1 MKKYLLLITF
11 IWIGIYCLA
20 QQVNPGSP
28 TIQVKDLQATELP
41 IRISNVNIDIKVVG
55 PLAVTTVEMTLYN
68 PNKRVLEGELQFP
81 LAEGQNISRFA
92 LDINGKLREGVVVE
106 KAKGQ
111 EVFESIVR
119 RGVDP
124 GLLEKTQGNNFKTR
138 VYPLFA
144 RGTRKVVVA
153 YEQELP
159 KTGDNYRFFLPV
171 EYGNNELDKFNLHIT
186 VFGKETQPKIDK
198 TPWGGFTFSNEG
210 DVYQASYSAQKYKGK
225 GQLVFSVPVKN
236 DALTFLE
243 KGIISGE
250 TIFYSQVFP
259 PLKEQS
265 REVPKRIALYWDA
278 SSSMDRRNFDLEAN
292 MLSGY
297 FKEIGNVTVD
307 LHTFNCF
314 LGKAQT
320 FNIRNGN
327 WNALRETLEKVSYD
341 GATRLGALDFADVNA
356 DEIFLFSDG
365 LSNFGEQIQQI
376 GGTPISVVC
385 SSLSADHSLLTYLA
399 TASGGKYINL
409 LQQAPSDAV
418 KLLLNQNFRLIS
430 ALYNK
435 KEISDFT
442 ASTLILNS
450 ESGFSVTGKLKA
462 AKASINLNF
471 GIGDKITY
479 TKTLTIDSRD
489 VANYGNIV
497 ERVWAEKKIT
507 QLDMLF
513 DRNKEEIEE
522 LGKRY
527 NIVTRNTSLIVLE
540 NLSDYIQYRIVPPA
554 ELLEEYNKSVMQIE
568 NDEKAARE
576 RQINGVISLF
586 NGRKTWFE
594 KDFTQQ
600 PEKVVSKPR
609 SIASPFLN
617 VQSGSVRGVVVD
629 SSGVPIIG
637 ATVIVQGTDTGS
649 ITDLDGK
656 YSINARNGD
665 ILVFKFIGYEP
676 KAVKI
681 ENNVANAILEDS
693 QMMLEEVVVGYGIER
708 RVDVTGSVSTVSADE
723 LQSLSNA
730 LQGRMQGVQITEDT
744 GAGNEIGIE
753 NTENGISNQGYQSED
768 AKAAIELKTWKS
780 NAPYIAKL
788 KSKSD
793 EDLYPAYLA
802 IKEEYKTTPS
812 FFLEVASLFE
822 ERELKEKALIILSN
836 LAELEAENYR
846 LLRVLGYRLKQLGY
860 NEYAIEQFKTVLR
873 LRPEEPQSYRDLGLA
888 YAQNNQYQEAVDMLY
903 KIVEGSWDDR
913 FPEIEVIAVEEMNQV
928 IAEANRKK
936 VTLNLLNVD
945 ERLIYSMPMDIR
957 VVLNWDTDDSDMDLW
972 VTDPYGEKCY
982 YKYRFTK
989 TGGLMSC
996 DFTGG
1001 YGPEEFMIRKAVK
1014 GKYMIQANYYG
1025 SQEQTV
1031 IGPTTV
1037 YLDIYTY
1044 YATGEEKK
1052 KTITL
1057 RLSQNKEVINV
1068 GEVEF

>member
-1 MKKYLLLITF
+1 
-11 IWIGIYCLA
+11 
-20 QQVNPGSP
+20 
-28 TIQVKDLQATELP
+28 
-41 IRISNVNIDIKVVG
+41 
-55 PLAVTTVEMTLYN
+55 
-68 PNKRVLEGELQFP
+68 
-81 LAEGQNISRFA
+81 
-92 LDINGKLREGVVVE
+92 
-106 KAKGQ
+106 
-111 EVFESIVR
+111 
-119 RGVDP
+119 
-124 GLLEKTQGNNFKTR
+124 
-138 VYPLFA
+138 
-144 RGTRKVVVA
+144 
-153 YEQELP
+153 
-159 KTGDNYRFFLPV
+159 
-171 EYGNNELDKFNLHIT
+171 
-186 VFGKETQPKIDK
+186 
-198 TPWGGFTFSNEG
+198 
-210 DVYQASYSAQKYKGK
+210 
-225 GQLVFSVPVKN
+225 
-236 DALTFLE
+236 
-243 KGIISGE
+243 
-250 TIFYSQVFP
+250 
-259 PLKEQS
+259 
-265 REVPKRIALYWDA
+265 
-278 SSSMDRRNFDLEAN
+278 
-292 MLSGY
+292 
-297 FKEIGNVTVD
+297 
-307 LHTFNCF
+307 
-314 LGKAQT
+314 
-320 FNIRNGN
+320 
-327 WNALRETLEKVSYD
+327 
-341 GATRLGALDFADVNA
+341 
-356 DEIFLFSDG
+356 
-365 LSNFGEQIQQI
+365 
-376 GGTPISVVC
+376 
-385 SSLSADHSLLTYLA
+385 
-399 TASGGKYINL
+399 
-409 LQQAPSDAV
+409 
-418 KLLLNQNFRLIS
+418 
-430 ALYNK
+430 
-435 KEISDFT
+435 
-442 ASTLILNS
+442 
-450 ESGFSVTGKLKA
+450 
-462 AKASINLNF
+462 
-471 GIGDKITY
+471 
-479 TKTLTIDSRD
+479 
-489 VANYGNIV
+489 
-497 ERVWAEKKIT
+497 
-507 QLDMLF
+507 MLF

-768 AKAAIELKTWKS
+768 VKAAIELKTWKS

-822 ERELKEKALIILSN
+822 ERGLKEKALIILSN

>member
-124 GLLEKTQGNNFKTR
+124 GLLEKTKGNNFKTR

-144 RGTRKVVVA
+144 RGTRKVVIA

-327 WNALRETLEKVSYD
+327 WNALRETLEKVSHD
-341 GATRLGALDFADVNA
+341 GATRLGALDFADVSA

-385 SSLSADHSLLTYLA
+385 SSLSADHSLLKYLA

-450 ESGFSVTGKLKA
+450 ESGFSVTGKLKV
-462 AKASINLNF
+462 AKASITLNF

-768 AKAAIELKTWKS
+768 VKAAIELKTWKS

-822 ERELKEKALIILSN
+822 ERGLKEKALIILSN

>member
-1 MKKYLLLITF
+1 
-11 IWIGIYCLA
+11 
-20 QQVNPGSP
+20 
-28 TIQVKDLQATELP
+28 
-41 IRISNVNIDIKVVG
+41 
-55 PLAVTTVEMTLYN
+55 
-68 PNKRVLEGELQFP
+68 
-81 LAEGQNISRFA
+81 
-92 LDINGKLREGVVVE
+92 
-106 KAKGQ
+106 
-111 EVFESIVR
+111 
-119 RGVDP
+119 
-124 GLLEKTQGNNFKTR
+124 
-138 VYPLFA
+138 
-144 RGTRKVVVA
+144 
-153 YEQELP
+153 
-159 KTGDNYRFFLPV
+159 
-171 EYGNNELDKFNLHIT
+171 
-186 VFGKETQPKIDK
+186 
-198 TPWGGFTFSNEG
+198 
-210 DVYQASYSAQKYKGK
+210 
-225 GQLVFSVPVKN
+225 
-236 DALTFLE
+236 
-243 KGIISGE
+243 
-250 TIFYSQVFP
+250 
-259 PLKEQS
+259 
-265 REVPKRIALYWDA
+265 
-278 SSSMDRRNFDLEAN
+278 
-292 MLSGY
+292 
-297 FKEIGNVTVD
+297 
-307 LHTFNCF
+307 
-314 LGKAQT
+314 
-320 FNIRNGN
+320 
-327 WNALRETLEKVSYD
+327 
-341 GATRLGALDFADVNA
+341 
-356 DEIFLFSDG
+356 
-365 LSNFGEQIQQI
+365 
-376 GGTPISVVC
+376 
-385 SSLSADHSLLTYLA
+385 
-399 TASGGKYINL
+399 
-409 LQQAPSDAV
+409 
-418 KLLLNQNFRLIS
+418 
-430 ALYNK
+430 
-435 KEISDFT
+435 
-442 ASTLILNS
+442 
-450 ESGFSVTGKLKA
+450 
-462 AKASINLNF
+462 
-471 GIGDKITY
+471 
-479 TKTLTIDSRD
+479 
-489 VANYGNIV
+489 
-497 ERVWAEKKIT
+497 
-507 QLDMLF
+507 
-513 DRNKEEIEE
+513 
-522 LGKRY
+522 
-527 NIVTRNTSLIVLE
+527 
-540 NLSDYIQYRIVPPA
+540 
-554 ELLEEYNKSVMQIE
+554 
-568 NDEKAARE
+568 
-576 RQINGVISLF
+576 
-586 NGRKTWFE
+586 
-594 KDFTQQ
+594 
-600 PEKVVSKPR
+600 
-609 SIASPFLN
+609 
-617 VQSGSVRGVVVD
+617 
-629 SSGVPIIG
+629 
-637 ATVIVQGTDTGS
+637 
-649 ITDLDGK
+649 
-656 YSINARNGD
+656 
-665 ILVFKFIGYEP
+665 
-676 KAVKI
+676 
-681 ENNVANAILEDS
+681 
-693 QMMLEEVVVGYGIER
+693 
-708 RVDVTGSVSTVSADE
+708 
-723 LQSLSNA
+723 
-730 LQGRMQGVQITEDT
+730 MQGVQITEDT

>member
-1 MKKYLLLITF
+1 MKKHLLLITF

-20 QQVNPGSP
+20 QQMNPGSP
-28 TIQVKDLQATELP
+28 TIQVKDL
-41 IRISNVNIDIKVVG
+41 
-55 PLAVTTVEMTLYN
+55 LA
-68 PNKRVLEGELQFP
+68 
-81 LAEGQNISRFA
+81 A
-92 LDINGKLREGVVVE
+92 
-106 KAKGQ
+106 
-111 EVFESIVR
+111 
-119 RGVDP
+119 
-124 GLLEKTQGNNFKTR
+124 
-138 VYPLFA
+138 
-144 RGTRKVVVA
+144 
-153 YEQELP
+153 ELP

-236 DALTFLE
+236 DAITFLE

-278 SSSMDRRNFDLEAN
+278 SSSMDKRNFDLEAN

-399 TASGGKYINL
+399 TASGGKYINF

-418 KLLLNQNFRLIS
+418 KLLLTQNFRLIS

-450 ESGFSVTGKLKA
+450 ESGFAVTGKLKA
-462 AKASINLNF
+462 AKASITLNF

-554 ELLEEYNKSVMQIE
+554 ELLEEYDKRVMQIE

-576 RQINGVISLF
+576 RQINRVISLF
-586 NGRKTWFE
+586 NGRKTWFK

-600 PEKVVSKPR
+600 LEKVVSKPLPT
-609 SIASPFLN
+609 ASPVPN
-617 VQSGSVRGVVVD
+617 VQRGSVRGVVVD
-629 SSGVPIIG
+629 SSGEPIIG
-637 ATVIVQGTDTGS
+637 ATVIVQGTNTGS
-649 ITDLDGK
+649 ITDVDGK

-665 ILVFKFIGYEP
+665 ILVFKFVGYEP

-693 QMMLEEVVVGYGIER
+693 QMMLEEVVVTGYGIKR
-708 RVDVTGSVSTVSADE
+708 RVDVTGSVSTVSADQ
-723 LQSLSNA
+723 LQSLSNS
-730 LQGRMQGVQITEDT
+730 LQGRVPGVQITENT
-744 GAGNEIGIE
+744 GAGNKIRIQNAEP
-753 NTENGISNQGYQSED
+753 GISNQGYQSEEV
-768 AKAAIELKTWKS
+768 KAAIELKPWKS

-812 FFLEVASLFE
+812 FFLEVATLFE
-822 ERELKEKALIILSN
+822 ERGLKEKALIILSN

-873 LRPEEPQSYRDLGLA
+873 LRPEEPQSYRDLGLV

-903 KIVEGSWDDR
+903 KIVEGSWDNR

-936 VTLNLLNVD
+936 VSLNLLNVD
-945 ERLIYSMPMDIR
+945 GRLIYNMPVDIR
-957 VVLNWDTDDSDMDLW
+957 IVLNWDTDNSDMDLW

-989 TGGLMSC
+989 TGGLMSR

-1014 GKYMIQANYYG
+1014 GKYTIQANYYG
-1025 SQEQTV
+1025 TREQTV

-1037 YLDIYTY
+1037 YLDIYTD

>member
-1 MKKYLLLITF
+1 M
-11 IWIGIYCLA
+11 
-20 QQVNPGSP
+20 
-28 TIQVKDLQATELP
+28 
-41 IRISNVNIDIKVVG
+41 
-55 PLAVTTVEMTLYN
+55 
-68 PNKRVLEGELQFP
+68 
-81 LAEGQNISRFA
+81 
-92 LDINGKLREGVVVE
+92 
-106 KAKGQ
+106 
-111 EVFESIVR
+111 
-119 RGVDP
+119 
-124 GLLEKTQGNNFKTR
+124 
-138 VYPLFA
+138 
-144 RGTRKVVVA
+144 
-153 YEQELP
+153 
-159 KTGDNYRFFLPV
+159 
-171 EYGNNELDKFNLHIT
+171 
-186 VFGKETQPKIDK
+186 
-198 TPWGGFTFSNEG
+198 
-210 DVYQASYSAQKYKGK
+210 
-225 GQLVFSVPVKN
+225 
-236 DALTFLE
+236 
-243 KGIISGE
+243 
-250 TIFYSQVFP
+250 
-259 PLKEQS
+259 
-265 REVPKRIALYWDA
+265 
-278 SSSMDRRNFDLEAN
+278 
-292 MLSGY
+292 
-297 FKEIGNVTVD
+297 
-307 LHTFNCF
+307 
-314 LGKAQT
+314 
-320 FNIRNGN
+320 
-327 WNALRETLEKVSYD
+327 
-341 GATRLGALDFADVNA
+341 
-356 DEIFLFSDG
+356 
-365 LSNFGEQIQQI
+365 
-376 GGTPISVVC
+376 
-385 SSLSADHSLLTYLA
+385 
-399 TASGGKYINL
+399 
-409 LQQAPSDAV
+409 
-418 KLLLNQNFRLIS
+418 
-430 ALYNK
+430 
-435 KEISDFT
+435 
-442 ASTLILNS
+442 
-450 ESGFSVTGKLKA
+450 KA

-768 AKAAIELKTWKS
+768 VKAAIELKTWKS

-822 ERELKEKALIILSN
+822 ERGLKEKALIILSN

-1014 GKYMIQANYYG
+1014 GKYIIQANYYG

>member
-28 TIQVKDLQATELP
+28 TIQVKDLQATESP
-41 IRISNVNIDIKVVG
+41 IRISNVTIDIKVVG

-144 RGTRKVVVA
+144 RGTRKVVIA

-327 WNALRETLEKVSYD
+327 WNALRETLEKVSHD
-341 GATRLGALDFADVNA
+341 GATRLGALDFADVSA

-768 AKAAIELKTWKS
+768 VKAAIELKTWKS

-822 ERELKEKALIILSN
+822 ERGLKEKALIILSN